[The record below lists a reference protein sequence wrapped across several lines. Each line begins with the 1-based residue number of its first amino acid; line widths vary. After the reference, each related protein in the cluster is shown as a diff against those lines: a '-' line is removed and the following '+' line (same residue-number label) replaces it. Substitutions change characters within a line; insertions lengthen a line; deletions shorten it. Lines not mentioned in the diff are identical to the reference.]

1 VRELFYRRFS
11 LCGGIMRF
19 DYRKGRR
26 LFILMVMQVVL
37 PDVETRASFEVCG
50 DEVNGERPLSD
61 EEFFDFCMK
70 NPDLHIERHSNG
82 EIVILPPAGME
93 TSYRNSDVSS
103 QLGDWA
109 KMDGRGVTFD
119 SSAEFILPTGAA
131 FAPDA
136 SWILKSRLTSLTKAE
151 KELFGRLCPDFVI
164 ELKSPSDRLR
174 SLKSKMDEWI
184 ANGAQLAWLIVPE
197 KRTVYI
203 YRPGTPP
210 EELSDI
216 DFVAGEGPVAGF
228 RLELADIWEG
238 L

>member
-1 VRELFYRRFS
+1 
-11 LCGGIMRF
+11 
-19 DYRKGRR
+19 
-26 LFILMVMQVVL
+26 MQVVL
-37 PDVETRASFEVCG
+37 PDLETRASFEVCG
-50 DEVNGERPLSD
+50 DDVNGERPLSD

-70 NPDLHIERHSNG
+70 NPDLHIERRSNG
-82 EIVILPPAGME
+82 EIVILPSAGME
-93 TSYRNSDVSS
+93 TGYRNSEVSA
-103 QLGDWA
+103 QLGIWA
-109 KMDGRGVTFD
+109 KADGRGVCFD
-119 SSAEFILPTGAA
+119 SSAEFILPSGAA

-136 SWILKSRLTSLTKAE
+136 SWILKSRLAALTKEE
-151 KELFGRLCPDFVI
+151 KALFGRLCPDFVI

-203 YRPGTPP
+203 YRPGTPF

-216 DFVAGEGPVAGF
+216 DFVAGDGPVTGF
-228 RLELADIWEG
+228 RLDLANIWEG

>member
-1 VRELFYRRFS
+1 
-11 LCGGIMRF
+11 
-19 DYRKGRR
+19 
-26 LFILMVMQVVL
+26 MVMQVVL
-37 PDVETRASFEVCG
+37 PADK
-50 DEVNGERPLSD
+50 
-61 EEFFDFCMK
+61 EFFDFCMK
-70 NPDLHIERHSNG
+70 NPDLHIERRANG
-82 EIVILPPAGME
+82 EIVIMPPARME
-93 TSYRNSDVSS
+93 TGYRNSEVSA
-103 QLGDWA
+103 QLRDWA
-109 KMDGRGVTFD
+109 KVDARGFAFD
-119 SSAEFILPTGAA
+119 SSAEFILPSGAA

-136 SWILKSRLTSLTKAE
+136 SWILKSRLASMTKKE

-197 KRTVYI
+197 KRMVYV

-210 EELSDI
+210 EELSEI
-216 DFVAGEGPVAGF
+216 GFVAGDGPVNGF

>member
-1 VRELFYRRFS
+1 
-11 LCGGIMRF
+11 
-19 DYRKGRR
+19 
-26 LFILMVMQVVL
+26 MQVVL
-37 PDVETRASFEVCG
+37 PDIVTRALFEVCG

-61 EEFFDFCMK
+61 EEFFYFCMK

-93 TSYRNSDVSS
+93 TGYRDSEVSA
-103 QLGDWA
+103 QLGVWV
-109 KMDGRGVTFD
+109 KVDGRGVAFD
-119 SSAEFILPTGAA
+119 SSAEFILPSGAA

-136 SWILKSRLTSLTKAE
+136 SWILKSRLASLTKAE

-184 ANGAQLAWLIVPE
+184 ANGAQSAWLIVPE
-197 KRTVYI
+197 KRTVYV
-203 YRPGTPP
+203 YRPGTPV

-216 DFVAGEGPVAGF
+216 DFVAGDGPVTGF
-228 RLELADIWEG
+228 RLDLADIWEG

>member
-1 VRELFYRRFS
+1 
-11 LCGGIMRF
+11 
-19 DYRKGRR
+19 
-26 LFILMVMQVVL
+26 MQVVL
-37 PDVETRASFEVCG
+37 PDLETRASFEVCG
-50 DEVNGERPLSD
+50 DEVNGDRPLND

-82 EIVILPPAGME
+82 KIVILPHAGME
-93 TSYRNSDVSS
+93 TSYRNSEMSA
-103 QLGDWA
+103 QLGGWT
-109 KMDGRGVTFD
+109 KMDGRGVAFD
-119 SSAEFILPTGAA
+119 SSAEFILPSGAV

-136 SWILKSRLTSLTKAE
+136 SWVLKSRLASLTKAE

-184 ANGAQLAWLIVPE
+184 ANGAQLGWLIVPE
-197 KRTVYI
+197 KRTVHV
-203 YRPGTPP
+203 YRPGTPA

>member
-1 VRELFYRRFS
+1 
-11 LCGGIMRF
+11 
-19 DYRKGRR
+19 
-26 LFILMVMQVVL
+26 MVMQVVL

-70 NPDLHIERHSNG
+70 NPDLHIERRSNG
-82 EIVILPPAGME
+82 EIVIMPPAGMG
-93 TSYRNSDVSS
+93 TGYRNSDVSA
-103 QLGDWA
+103 QLRDWA
-109 KMDGRGVTFD
+109 KMDGRGVAFD
-119 SSAEFILPTGAA
+119 SNTEFILPSGAA

-136 SWILKSRLTSLTKAE
+136 SWVLKNRLASLTKAE

-184 ANGAQLAWLIVPE
+184 ANGAQLGWLIVPE
-197 KRTVYI
+197 TRTVYI
-203 YRPGTPP
+203 YWPGTPP
-210 EELSDI
+210 EELSGV
-216 DFVAGEGPVAGF
+216 DFVAGEGLVAGF
-228 RLELADIWEG
+228 RLDLADIWEG

>member
-1 VRELFYRRFS
+1 
-11 LCGGIMRF
+11 
-19 DYRKGRR
+19 
-26 LFILMVMQVVL
+26 MQVVL
-37 PDVETRASFEVCG
+37 PDRETRAWFEVCG
-50 DEVNGERPLSD
+50 DEVDGERPLSD
-61 EEFFDFCMK
+61 EEFFDFCLK
-70 NPDLHIERHSNG
+70 NPDLHIERHANG

-93 TSYRNSDVSS
+93 TGYRNSEVSA
-103 QLGDWA
+103 QLGVWA
-109 KMDGRGVTFD
+109 KVDGRGVAFD
-119 SSAEFILPTGAA
+119 SSAEFILPSGAA

-136 SWILKSRLTSLTKAE
+136 SWVLKSRLASMTKEE

-197 KRTVYI
+197 KRTVYV
-203 YRPGTPP
+203 YRPGSPA

-216 DFVAGEGPVAGF
+216 AFVAGEGPVAGF